1 MSVSVVR
8 CTFCINDCSQILESI
23 ALPLIAF
30 NKYDYYCWYHRV
42 DSYPRHEEEVGELA
56 LEMGFTHVSLS
67 SKAMPMVK
75 IVPRGFTGEGLVGN
89 VHCMSCLVGCIDQHA
104 YAVTQ

>member
-8 CTFCINDCSQILESI
+8 CTFCINDCSQILKSI
-23 ALPLIAF
+23 ALPLMTF
-30 NKYDYYCWYHRV
+30 NKYNYHYLYHPV
-42 DSYPRHEEEVGELA
+42 DSYPHHEEEVGELA

-75 IVPRGFTGEGLVGN
+75 IVPRGFTGEGLVEN
-89 VHCMSCLVGCIDQHA
+89 VHCMTCLVGCTGQHS
-104 YAVTQ
+104 YRV